1 MEIWERGGEL
11 TQEGVT
17 LFVSENKTKKK
28 KWKKRDWRTRKKQK
42 RDTCR
47 CELKTDS
54 WCSLIERL
62 SKQVEQPFN
71 ISHTHTPIKWLTSQQ
86 VSLQKTINRACS
98 PTATFSTGTTER
110 GRTKQKWRKRKKEEL
125 HKESEKVRESR
136 RCVPGVC
143 SILSSG

>member
-1 MEIWERGGEL
+1 MEIWERGGNWRKKEWFYL
-11 TQEGVT
+11 WVRTKQKRRSERKETGEQE
-17 LFVSENKTKKK
+17 
-28 KWKKRDWRTRKKQK
+28 KKQK

-98 PTATFSTGTTER
+98 PTANFSSGTTER